1 MNSNRPDITD
11 EDIGMRTFQIRK
23 EKAAE
28 RALDRLRAGLK
39 DNWAI
44 FSQKDVADLE
54 WILGELWAFEKR
66 TEWDDLHFSK
76 LTPDDVVRILEL
88 TRELRKEHRDTV
100 ETFEKVAE
108 IVRNRD

>member
-11 EDIGMRTFQIRK
+11 EDIGMRAFQLRK

-44 FSQKDVADLE
+44 FSQKDITDLG
-54 WILGELWAFEKR
+54 WMLGELWAYEKR
-66 TEWDDLHFSK
+66 DEWENLHFSK
-76 LTPDDVVRILEL
+76 LSPEDVQNIIEL
-88 TRELRKEHRDTV
+88 ARELRKEPHDMV
-100 ETFEKVAE
+100 ESFERVAE
-108 IVRNRD
+108 IVRARG